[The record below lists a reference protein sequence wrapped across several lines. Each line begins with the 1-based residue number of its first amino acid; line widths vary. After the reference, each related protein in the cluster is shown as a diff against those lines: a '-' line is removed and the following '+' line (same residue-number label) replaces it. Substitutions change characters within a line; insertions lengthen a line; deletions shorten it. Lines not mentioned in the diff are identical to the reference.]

1 MYVYPENC
9 YGGKQDIY
17 DYDEKNVKNLEAHI
31 MKGKKGLYIA
41 VVIVIIMAAVLDILF
56 KGLGYQLLQKL
67 F

>member
-1 MYVYPENC
+1 MLGFHY
-9 YGGKQDIY
+9 KI
-17 DYDEKNVKNLEAHI
+17 DYDDRNVKILEALI

-41 VVIVIIMAAVLDILF
+41 VVMVIVIAAVLDILF